1 MMQNIEHAEGQ
12 ELNTTEQKLEVY
24 TDRIQESISNY
35 CIDHDIDIKD
45 IYTFDQQRWNSV
57 LLYIYSQ
64 VFKPCKNDGVVR
76 RYNEKSNIDYSNREL
91 INNICDIYIAMCYEY
106 SKEVSVMGFSKM
118 TGITLDTLYQ
128 WVNNPDVERG
138 SSEIVKNLQAERE
151 ESLSN
156 KLASGKGNPV
166 GILGILNRH
175 YGWNMGQPRG
185 QTATQK
191 APDLPGMAQK
201 YLESEEPVKNEPVPL
216 ELPQADF

>member
-1 MMQNIEHAEGQ
+1 MQNIEHVEGQ
-12 ELNTTEQKLEVY
+12 ELDTTEEKTEVY
-24 TDRIQESISNY
+24 TDRIQESIANY
-35 CIDHDIDIKD
+35 CIDHDIDKND

-57 LLYIYSQ
+57 LLYIYRS

-76 RYNEKSNIDYSNREL
+76 LYNEKSNIDYSDKEL
-91 INNICDIYIAMCYEY
+91 LDNVSNIYIAMCYEY

-118 TGITLDTLYQ
+118 SGITLDTLYQ
-128 WVNNPDVERG
+128 WLNNPDTERG

-185 QTATQK
+185 QNTSQK
-191 APDLPGMAQK
+191 PPDLPGIAHK
-201 YLESEEPVKNEPVPL
+201 YIEDASNDDKNDEAPA
-216 ELPQADF
+216 LPIPKF